1 MGRLAAMSTLQASA
15 VRPTIP
21 ARHGGQRYFD
31 GCNDF
36 MILDRISAID
46 ADRSDGRADFVS

>member
-21 ARHGGQRYFD
+21 ARHGGQRYSD